1 MGEVDM
7 RATHGHP
14 EAWDG
19 FPRLPPATGGY
30 GKPPYETAFRKC
42 VAL

>member
-19 FPRLPPATGGY
+19 FPHLPS
-30 GKPPYETAFRKC
+30 
-42 VAL
+42 VSV